1 MTEKLK
7 CIKCI
12 EVVLLARISRPFR
25 YNLLWTVFL
34 TSLLAGVSPL
44 IFAANVTLTAEYLF
58 TSWSVDH
65 KLSRSQNF
73 QVFFIIK
80 VILNVNLQ
88 TY

>member
-12 EVVLLARISRPFR
+12 EVALLARIFNPFR

-44 IFAANVTLTAEYLF
+44 ISVANVTLTAG
-58 TSWSVDH
+58 
-65 KLSRSQNF
+65 
-73 QVFFIIK
+73 
-80 VILNVNLQ
+80 
-88 TY
+88 